1 MANIIGL
8 IQFNLY
14 RNLSSLIE
22 GRASGNSILEVLT
35 PNTILS
41 VLAVGLVHPL
51 DTLKYNFDNIE
62 KCIN

>member
-14 RNLSSLIE
+14 KNLSSLVE
-22 GRASGNSILEVLT
+22 QYANGNSILDVLT

-51 DTLKYNFDNIE
+51 DTLKYNF
-62 KCIN
+62 